1 VALEPGAVS
10 DGTET
15 GQPAATAIP
24 IAQSVRRTTKRA
36 YRDPRA
42 QAPVLQRPAMRALA
56 LDVGAKTIGLATS
69 DPDGVIAS
77 ARDVLARRG
86 EAEDADAVARRV
98 AVEAIDHVVVGLP
111 LELDG
116 HEGRRARLVR
126 RFVDALV
133 PRLEAIEG
141 RTIGLELWDER
152 FSTAAAERAMIA
164 ADASRAE
171 RKRRI
176 DAVAA
181 QVILQGWLDA
191 KRPGANAGF
200 EQGEP

>member
-1 VALEPGAVS
+1 
-10 DGTET
+10 
-15 GQPAATAIP
+15 
-24 IAQSVRRTTKRA
+24 
-36 YRDPRA
+36 
-42 QAPVLQRPAMRALA
+42 MRALA

-77 ARDVLARRG
+77 ARDVLSRRG
-86 EAEDADAVARRV
+86 EVEDTEAVARRV
-98 AVEAIDHVVVGLP
+98 ATEEIDHVVVGLP

-126 RFVDALV
+126 RFVDALS
-133 PRLEAIEG
+133 PRLAAIEG
-141 RTIGLELWDER
+141 RYVALELWDER
-152 FSTAAAERAMIA
+152 FSTAAAERAMIE
-164 ADASRAE
+164 ADASRKE

-191 KRPGANAGF
+191 RRGRASHDEALH
-200 EQGEP
+200 EEHDEP